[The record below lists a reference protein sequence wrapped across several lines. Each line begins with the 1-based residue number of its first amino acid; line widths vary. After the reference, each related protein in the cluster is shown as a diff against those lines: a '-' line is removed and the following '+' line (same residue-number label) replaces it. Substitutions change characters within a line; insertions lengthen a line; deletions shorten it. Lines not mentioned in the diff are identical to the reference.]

1 MIGRQLDRY
10 ILRQLIPAYVLGVL
24 GFALFF
30 VVANAFEKIDVFV
43 DNHTSLGL
51 VLRYYAIG
59 SIYNILLVSPIA
71 FLLAIFLI
79 FGQMTRYNEITAMK
93 TAGLSLYRIFVP
105 VFLVGFVISAG
116 CWWVGDA
123 VMPAAN
129 KETKVIYNEKIRGR
143 APRTGGIRMNLNY
156 LGPGGRIWAI
166 RRFDGRR
173 KEMQELVLQVFADGQ
188 IVRRVDARNAS
199 WRGDHWIF
207 REGVVR
213 TFSGAG
219 ETAAP
224 FDSTLLPELTETPED
239 LSRDEADPAQM
250 SSAELG
256 TFIDRLGQSGR
267 STVKYQ
273 TDRHLKLA
281 YPLVNLMVALL
292 ALPLATRLRRGG
304 IAIGFAFSFILFL
317 VNIAMVRFGQVLGHN
332 GQIPPLLAA
341 WMGNIIFGIAGTI
354 LLIRVPK

>member
-10 ILRQLIPAYVLGVL
+10 ILRQLVPAYLMGVL

-30 VVANAFEKIDVFV
+30 VIANAFEKIDVFV
-43 DNHTSLGL
+43 DNHTAIGL
-51 VLRYYAIG
+51 IIRYYAVD

-71 FLLAIFLI
+71 FLLAIFLV
-79 FGQMTRYNEITAMK
+79 FGQMTRYNEVTAMK
-93 TAGLSLYRIFVP
+93 TAGLSLYRIFIP
-105 VFLVGFVISAG
+105 VFLVGLLISAA

-123 VMPAAN
+123 VMPGAN
-129 KETKVIYNEKIRGR
+129 KEKKAIYNEKIRGR

-156 LGPGGRIWAI
+156 LGPDGRIWAI

-173 KEMQELVLQVFADGQ
+173 REMQELVLQVFEQGQ
-188 IVRRVDARNAS
+188 IVRRVDARSAS
-199 WRGDHWIF
+199 WQGDHWIF
-207 REGVVR
+207 RDGVVR
-213 TFSGAG
+213 TFAKTG

-224 FDSTLLPELTETPED
+224 FDSTRLAELTETPED

-250 SSAELG
+250 SSTELG
-256 TFIDRLGQSGR
+256 TFIERLGQSGR
-267 STVKYQ
+267 PTAKYE
-273 TDRHLKLA
+273 TDRHLKFA
-281 YPLVNLMVALL
+281 YPLVNFMVALL

-317 VNIAMVRFGQVLGHN
+317 VNIAMVRFGQILGHN
-332 GQIPPLLAA
+332 GQIPPLFAA
-341 WMGNIIFGIAGTI
+341 WMGNFIFAIAGTI